1 MLASMSSLSL
11 SQKHEAPSVLART
24 MHPALLVGFGGA
36 LGSIARW
43 GVAEAMPASSDTTVP
58 WATIAVNLLGAFLL
72 GAVMASSLQTDTVL
86 FIGTGLLGGF
96 TTMSAFGL
104 ETVRLLQAD
113 STTAAAIYVALNLL
127 APITAW
133 LGWHLSEALLA

>member
-1 MLASMSSLSL
+1 MSSLSL
-11 SQKHEAPSVLART
+11 SQKHEAPPVPARA

-36 LGSIARW
+36 IGSIARW
-43 GVAEAMPASSDTTVP
+43 GVSEAMPATSDTTVP

-72 GAVMASSLQTDTVL
+72 GVVMASSLQTDTIL
-86 FIGTGLLGGF
+86 FVATGLLGGF

-113 STTAAAIYVALNLL
+113 STTAASIYVALNLL
-127 APITAW
+127 APVTAW
-133 LGWHLSEALLA
+133 MGWHLSEALLA